1 MATTIDSF
9 CVLLDVGMVG
19 NQSVDTLV
27 FQSLSESFRVFQSL
41 SESFRV
47 AADKKTAEAGRI

>member
-27 FQSLSESFRVFQSL
+27 FQSLSESFRV
-41 SESFRV
+41 